1 MSTPMLKEPRASQP
15 IARSRK
21 CRKRITLIAGAEC
34 NKKQKFREIVYD
46 RALIMNRC
54 GTRQHQDNPN
64 GHIFLWPGASG
75 FRISGGDQGRGGT
88 RVCVLF

>member
-54 GTRQHQDNPN
+54 GIPIAYAKNCINWHKRYSQDTPAY
-64 GHIFLWPGASG
+64 PGVSLDV
-75 FRISGGDQGRGGT
+75 R
-88 RVCVLF
+88 L